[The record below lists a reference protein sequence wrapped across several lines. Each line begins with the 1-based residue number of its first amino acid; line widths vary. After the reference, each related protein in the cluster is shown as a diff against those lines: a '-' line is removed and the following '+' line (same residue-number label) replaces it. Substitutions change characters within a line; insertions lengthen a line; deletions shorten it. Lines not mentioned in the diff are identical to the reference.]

1 MSDVSP
7 VGRQVSNVKVS
18 PQFDAVTKVVVKIS
32 DTEAYESGTDGGR
45 TLEVSNPWG
54 SQRMADNILARLQ
67 GFQYTPYDA
76 HGAVLDPAT
85 EMGDFANLATV
96 FGGVFERR
104 RNFGRLMKA
113 DISAPTDEEINH
125 EYKFET
131 PQKREYTR
139 MFGEVKAS
147 ILVEAAQIRAEV
159 VAKEGGST
167 SSFAWALKSDSHRWY
182 ANGNEVMAVTA
193 SGLTVK
199 GNVEATSG
207 KIGGFTI
214 GASAIYNGISTLN
227 EDTDNDGVY
236 IGTNGIRLGNGF
248 KVTKSGAVTASN
260 LSITGGSISIGSNF
274 RVTSQGNVTANNMT
288 LTGTLTVGG
297 STITADRLRQG
308 ALDGYDWSHGSYG
321 GYSSP
326 AGYALGGA
334 GYGINYNQAT
344 QAGSGRYPGFFRAS
358 TINVPSSLSVGS
370 GFYFRGSSVERGSMI
385 VTDGSGSTQTIRYL
399 SW

>member
-1 MSDVSP
+1 MSDVTP
-7 VGRQVSNVKVS
+7 VGRQVSNVKAS
-18 PQFDAVTKVVVKIS
+18 PRFDTVTKVVVKIS
-32 DTEAYESGTDGGR
+32 DTEAYESGDDSGR

-54 SQRMADNILARLQ
+54 SQKMADAILARLH
-67 GFQYTPYDA
+67 GFQYSPYDA
-76 HGAVLDPAT
+76 TGAVLDPAS
-85 EMGDFANLATV
+85 EMGDFANLNTV
-96 FGGVFERR
+96 FGGIFSRR

-113 DISAPTDEEINH
+113 EISAPTDEEINH
-125 EYKFET
+125 EYRFET
-131 PQKREYTR
+131 PEKREYTR
-139 MFGEVKAS
+139 MFGEVRAS
-147 ILVEAAQIRAEV
+147 IAIEARQIRADV
-159 VAKEGGST
+159 VAKEGGNS
-167 SSFAWALKSDSHRWY
+167 SSFGWALNSDSHRWY

-199 GNVEATSG
+199 GQVEALSG
-207 KIGGFTI
+207 RIGGFTI
-214 GASAIYNGISTLN
+214 GASSIYNGISSLN

-236 IGTNGIRLGNGF
+236 IGTNGIRLGSGF
-248 KVTKSGAVTASN
+248 KVTSSGAVTASN
-260 LSITGGSISIGSNF
+260 LSITGGSIAIGDNF

-308 ALDGYDWSHGSYG
+308 AADGYDWQHGGYG

-326 AGYALGGA
+326 AAYSLGGA